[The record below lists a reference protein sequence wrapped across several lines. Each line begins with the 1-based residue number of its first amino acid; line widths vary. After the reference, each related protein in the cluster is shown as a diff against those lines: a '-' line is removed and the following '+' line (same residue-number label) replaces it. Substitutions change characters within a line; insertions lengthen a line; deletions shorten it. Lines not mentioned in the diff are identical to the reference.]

1 MRARIAQDDKGR
13 GMTSPIGRP
22 RGSAVVLKLV
32 LVAAA
37 VITAACGGGS
47 NSGTTKPASS
57 LAAARQA
64 SATLKPMPGY
74 PGSVVI
80 LGDSRGT
87 GDDSDPNNPNTDV
100 PSNDWATGTNPAVD
114 SVYLRLLA
122 RDPAIKGHNYNLA
135 QDGTGV
141 DALANNQ
148 AHRAVKLTP
157 TPQLFLIST
166 GGNDITTCP
175 AQATYVKAYGATLAK
190 ALSVLASGAPQSH
203 TFIVSQWGSPTTY
216 ARALSQP
223 DRQQVRGNS
232 TASCTFF
239 DSNGRVIPRKMTQVE
254 ATIQSYDAEA
264 QAVCARISQCRYD
277 GRAFGQVVD
286 RLSYFS
292 ENLSELSIAGHA
304 KAAAVAW
311 AAMQRTGIIPR

>member
-1 MRARIAQDDKGR
+1 
-13 GMTSPIGRP
+13 MTSPIRRP
-22 RGSAVVLKLV
+22 RGFSVVLTLV
-32 LVAAA
+32 VVAAA

-57 LAAARQA
+57 LAAATQA

-74 PGSVVI
+74 PGSVAI

-87 GDDSDPNNPNTDV
+87 GADTDPNNPNTDV
-100 PSNDWATGTNPAVD
+100 PSNDWATGTNPVVD
-114 SVYLRLLA
+114 SVYRRLLA

-135 QDGTGV
+135 QDGSNV

-148 AHRAVKLTP
+148 APRAIKLTP

-175 AQATYVKAYGATLAK
+175 AQATDVKAYGATLAK

-203 TFIVSQWGSPTTY
+203 TFIVSQWGSPATY
-216 ARALSQP
+216 AKALSPP

-239 DSNGRVIPRKMTQVE
+239 DSNGRVIRKKMAQVE

-264 QAVCARISQCRYD
+264 QAVCARFSQCRYD
-277 GRAFGQVVD
+277 GGAFGHVVD
-286 RLSYFS
+286 RLPYLA
-292 ENLSELSIAGHA
+292 ENLSELSIAGQA

-311 AAMQRTGIIPR
+311 AAMQRTGVVPR

>member
-1 MRARIAQDDKGR
+1 
-13 GMTSPIGRP
+13 MTSTITRR
-22 RGSAVVLKLV
+22 RGSGVVLTLV

-37 VITAACGGGS
+37 VMAVASQGSAAV
-47 NSGTTKPASS
+47 KP
-57 LAAARQA
+57 
-64 SATLKPMPGY
+64 TPGY

-87 GDDSDPNNPNTDV
+87 GADSDPTRPNADV

-135 QDGTGV
+135 QDGSNV
-141 DALANNQ
+141 NALANKQ
-148 AHRAVKLTP
+148 APRAVKLTP
-157 TPQLFLIST
+157 APQLFLIST

-175 AQATYVKAYGATLAK
+175 APAREVKAYGATLAK
-190 ALSVLASGAPQSH
+190 ALRVLASGAPQSH
-203 TFIVSQWGSPTTY
+203 TFIVSQWGSPATY
-216 ARALSQP
+216 AKALPIP
-223 DRQQVRGNS
+223 DRQQVMGNEPP
-232 TASCTFF
+232 SCTFF
-239 DSNGRVIPRKMTQVE
+239 DSNGRVIRKKIAQLA
-254 ATIQSYDAEA
+254 ATIHAYDVEA
-264 QAVCARISQCRYD
+264 QAICARFSHCRYD
-277 GRAFGQVVD
+277 GGAFGRVVD
-286 RLSYFS
+286 MLSYFS